1 MGLLRRC
8 DSLDQESRRL
18 RVVHEL
24 ILPIGIR
31 RQDASQQDTKVLK
44 RPNGLRLEVR
54 TTSSL
59 LMVTNLVW
67 REVVVLRQLRPLMM

>member
-8 DSLDQESRRL
+8 DRLDQESRRL
-18 RVVHEL
+18 QVVYEL

-31 RQDASQQDTKVLK
+31 RQDASQQDTMVLR

-54 TTSSL
+54 TISSL

-67 REVVVLRQLRPLMM
+67 REVVVLRQLRPLMT

>member
-8 DSLDQESRRL
+8 DRLDKDSRRL
-18 RVVHEL
+18 QVVYEL

-31 RQDASQQDTKVLK
+31 RQGASQQIKKVLI
-44 RPNGLRLEVR
+44 RPNGLRSEVR